1 MVLGAVRG
9 EGELWFLSG
18 VWLREEEVGDGV
30 EEENS
35 KPGGKGLNGWF
46 RREKNQSRP
55 GGGCLVR

>member
-9 EGELWFLSG
+9 EGELWFLSS

-35 KPGGKGLNGWF
+35 KPGG
-46 RREKNQSRP
+46 RA
-55 GGGCLVR
+55 